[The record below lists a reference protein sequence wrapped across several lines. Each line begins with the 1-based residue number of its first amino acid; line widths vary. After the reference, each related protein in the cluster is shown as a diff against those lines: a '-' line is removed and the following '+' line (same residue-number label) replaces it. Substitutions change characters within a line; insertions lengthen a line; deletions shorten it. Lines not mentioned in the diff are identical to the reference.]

1 MKLICFNLERFGELH
16 CCTSPYIYPLN
27 AEHTAHYSVSWGVK
41 LIWFAICFPRSNL
54 YGGAVDASPSVCH
67 FSQPTHSHVILHPF
81 SYFHYLVS
89 SHIKDNSSLSTLELQ
104 PKSHLKMAPPPA
116 KKVKIDLDLQKD
128 IKVDPESNKPIIF
141 TTPGTQPDCRLRVFN
156 QDFLVYSGLLKI
168 NSAFFRKFLDPSS
181 GKSPASSEV
190 YKYEWFTCV
199 DDSDSNCWSLTND
212 PKVIKIP

>member
-1 MKLICFNLERFGELH
+1 MSVSGELH

-27 AEHTAHYSVSWGVK
+27 AEHTARYSVSWGVK

-54 YGGAVDASPSVCH
+54 YGGAVDASPSVSTFLNLH
-67 FSQPTHSHVILHPF
+67 THTSSFTPFHTSTTSSALTSKIIHHYQLWSFSLNLTF
-81 SYFHYLVS
+81 
-89 SHIKDNSSLSTLELQ
+89 
-104 PKSHLKMAPPPA
+104 KMAPPPA
-116 KKVKIDLDLQKD
+116 KKVKIDLDPQKD

-181 GKSPASSEV
+181 GKIPASSEV